1 MTSYCA
7 NSCPP
12 RILDYGF
19 TLDVGPLQLY
29 MVKGFE
35 VIANLEWP

>member
-7 NSCPP
+7 NPCPP

-19 TLDVGPLQLY
+19 NLGMGLLQLY

-35 VIANLEWP
+35 EIANLE